1 MRGLRN
7 IAFLSGILILCACG
21 FAFLPEPTKKK
32 VVKADLLGV
41 WEYPADYGSTT
52 VTMKPDF
59 HAPAGPWV
67 LEEAS
72 WWMMDSVIN
81 KGIDVSICGT
91 ADDRDPD
98 SCFEMKK
105 IR

>member
-52 VTMKPDF
+52 VTHRVQAGLHLRANHHSSKPRTCSGSRGDLV
-59 HAPAGPWV
+59 H
-67 LEEAS
+67 
-72 WWMMDSVIN
+72 
-81 KGIDVSICGT
+81 CQ
-91 ADDRDPD
+91 
-98 SCFEMKK
+98 
-105 IR
+105 